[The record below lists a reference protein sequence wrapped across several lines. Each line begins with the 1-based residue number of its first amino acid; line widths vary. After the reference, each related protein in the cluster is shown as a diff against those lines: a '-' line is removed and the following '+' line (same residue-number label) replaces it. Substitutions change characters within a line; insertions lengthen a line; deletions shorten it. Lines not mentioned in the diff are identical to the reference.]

1 MTTAYVGH
9 PVPRLDAPEKVTG
22 RAVYGVDL
30 KLPGMLHAKILRSPV
45 PHARI
50 ARLDTTRAERLVGVR
65 AVVTGRDTP
74 YTHNAAIIKDW
85 PFLAQDKVR
94 HVGEAVAAVAAV
106 DEETAEE
113 ALGLIDVDYDELP
126 AVFDPEAAMQPGAPL
141 LHERLM
147 EYPRA
152 EAFHPVAGTNICNHY
167 RLRRGDAEAALAG
180 CHDRVSFSPRSWPG
194 SAAAVRR
201 ESAGAVPPGAAGAGR
216 RGCPGAAPAPAPD
229 GPARPSPPW

>member
-1 MTTAYVGH
+1 M
-9 PVPRLDAPEKVTG
+9 
-22 RAVYGVDL
+22 
-30 KLPGMLHAKILRSPV
+30 

-50 ARLDTTRAERLVGVR
+50 VHVDTSRAERLVGVR
-65 AVVTGRDTP
+65 AVVTGRDAP

-94 HVGEAVAAVAAV
+94 HIGEAVAAVAAV

-113 ALGLIDVDYDELP
+113 ALALIDVEYEELP

-141 LHERLM
+141 LHEGLA

-167 RLRRGDAEAALAG
+167 RLRRGDAEAALADCAVVVEERYSTLLKHTHAPAG
-180 CHDRVSFSPRSWPG
+180 FLPDLLARVQ
-194 SAAAVRR
+194 VRYPEIPIVFLETR
-201 ESAGAVPPGAAGAGR
+201 PLAEEWTYRWLGAALAELEDESGLGLTT
-216 RGCPGAAPAPAPD
+216 P
-229 GPARPSPPW
+229 